1 MEVQDI
7 STVETVTVPK
17 GNDDNAQA
25 ATIEQLE
32 ATKMELATT
41 MQALE
46 DIKLAQSGSDKT
58 VAKLMAKL
66 EEKETVKKT
75 AEQRI
80 EAIELKAAAS
90 EARAVRQ
97 EWLNAGYKEA
107 TTRGLPARLIDN
119 YGGDPDKLIE
129 FLDAEKEDREN
140 IKTESVKATMKD
152 GKHVPSGG
160 GSNESVEIANM
171 TSAEKVKHYNTMF
184 EKRLSNQG

>member
-1 MEVQDI
+1 MAELDLG
-7 STVETVTVPK
+7 TVETETAPK
-17 GNDDNAQA
+17 GKDEQAQA

-32 ATKMELATT
+32 ATKTELAAT
-41 MQALE
+41 MQTLE
-46 DIKLAQSGSDKT
+46 DIKKAQQGSDRT
-58 VAKLMAKL
+58 VAKLQAAL
-66 EEKETVKKT
+66 DEKDAGKKT

-80 EAIELKAAAS
+80 ADIERKAAES

-97 EWLNAGYKEA
+97 EWLNTGYKEA
-107 TTRGLPARLIDN
+107 ATRDLPARLIDN
-119 YGGDPDKLIE
+119 YGGDPDKLGE

-160 GSNESVEIANM
+160 GSNESAEVANM
-171 TSAEKVKHYNTMF
+171 TSAEKVKYYNSMF

>member
-1 MEVQDI
+1 MAELDLG
-7 STVETVTVPK
+7 TVETETAPK
-17 GNDDNAQA
+17 GKDEQAQA

-32 ATKMELATT
+32 ATKTELAAT

-46 DIKLAQSGSDKT
+46 DIKKAQQGSDQK
-58 VAKLMAKL
+58 VAKLLAEL
-66 EEKETVKKT
+66 EQKETGKKT

-80 EAIELKAAAS
+80 AEIERKAAES

-97 EWLNAGYKEA
+97 EWLNVGYKEA
-107 TTRGLPARLIDN
+107 ATRGLPARLIDN
-119 YGGDPDKLIE
+119 YGGDPDKLGE

-140 IKTESVKATMKD
+140 IKTESVKATMED

-160 GSNESVEIANM
+160 GSNESAEVAKM
-171 TSAEKVKHYNTMF
+171 TSAEKVKYYNSMF

>member
-32 ATKMELATT
+32 ATKTELATT

-66 EEKETVKKT
+66 EEKETGKKT

-80 EAIELKAAAS
+80 ADIEHKAAES

-97 EWLNAGYKEA
+97 EWLNSGYKEA

>member
-7 STVETVTVPK
+7 STVETETVPR

-66 EEKETVKKT
+66 EEKETGKKT
-75 AEQRI
+75 SEERI
-80 EAIELKAAAS
+80 AAIELKAAES

-97 EWLNAGYKEA
+97 EWLNVGYKEA

-129 FLDAEKEDREN
+129 FLEAEKEDREERVTN
-140 IKTESVKATMKD
+140 DRKERMVSNSHQPVGVTGIDIPDMKNMSHEEAL
-152 GKHVPSGG
+152 KHSM
-160 GSNESVEIANM
+160 AD
-171 TSAEKVKHYNTMF
+171 A
-184 EKRLSNQG
+184 EKRLSGN